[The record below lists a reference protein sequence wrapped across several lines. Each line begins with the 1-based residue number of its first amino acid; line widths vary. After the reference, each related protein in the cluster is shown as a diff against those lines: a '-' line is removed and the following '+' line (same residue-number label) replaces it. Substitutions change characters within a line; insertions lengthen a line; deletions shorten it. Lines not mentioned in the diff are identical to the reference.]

1 MSESA
6 QLPMN
11 FGGIDDE
18 ALSSFENA
26 RVLVW
31 PVSYEGTVSYGAGTG
46 RGAQAVID
54 ASRNMELYDE
64 ETDAEVYR
72 LGVHTLAE
80 TPAVEPPERMMET
93 LLERARELVATKK
106 FLCMIGGEHSVS
118 GPVIRAHAERY
129 ENLSVLQIDAHADL
143 RESYDG
149 TPHSHASVMARV
161 TRDLKVP
168 AVQCGIR
175 SISAEEARALD
186 ELPTR
191 IFWAKDI
198 VGRAGWWEEAVAG
211 LTENVYL
218 TIDIDGLDPSL
229 VAQTGTPEPGGLGW
243 YETLGLIRTL
253 AARRRVVGMD
263 LVEYAYVEGQSA
275 SAFLCAKL
283 IYKTLSY
290 VFEGQ
295 IERVRGRKRDARA

>member
-1 MSESA
+1 MSESVH
-6 QLPMN
+6 LPMN
-11 FGGIDDE
+11 FGGIAEDE
-18 ALSSFENA
+18 YSNFADA
-26 RVLVW
+26 RILIW
-31 PVSYEGTVSYGAGTG
+31 PVAYEGTVSYGAGTA
-46 RGAQAVID
+46 RGAAAIID

-64 ETDAEVYR
+64 ETDAEVYK
-72 LGVHTLAE
+72 LGIHTLAE
-80 TPAVEPPERMMET
+80 STATSSPARMIRT
-93 LLERARELVATKK
+93 LYERARELVKTGK
-106 FLCMIGGEHSVS
+106 FITMIGGEHSVS
-118 GPVIRAHAERY
+118 APVIRAHAENY

-149 TPHSHASVMARV
+149 TRHSHASVMARV

-175 SISAEEARALD
+175 SISAEEARALK

-198 VGRAGWWEEAVAG
+198 VGREGWWDEAVDA

-229 VAQTGTPEPGGLGW
+229 VPHTGTPEPGGLGW
-243 YETLGLIRTL
+243 YEVIGLVRTL
-253 AARRRVVGMD
+253 ARKRRVVGMD
-263 LVEYAYVEGQSA
+263 LVEYAHAEGADA

-283 IYKTLSY
+283 IYKSLAFI
-290 VFEGQ
+290 FEN
-295 IERVRGRKRDARA
+295 ETARVRGNV